1 VKQINVRIL
10 QITFTFHILLGC
22 FWIEIKTIP
31 CSSQI
36 HKYINTHGLMSSVT
50 HEATTTLLFEV
61 ILISYCILEPPIAK
75 LTITF
80 SDLDLS
86 AAQIKL
92 KLEIPK
98 AFFSL

>member
-1 VKQINVRIL
+1 
-10 QITFTFHILLGC
+10 
-22 FWIEIKTIP
+22 
-31 CSSQI
+31 
-36 HKYINTHGLMSSVT
+36 MSSAT

-98 AFFSL
+98 AFFFLIKNQENI